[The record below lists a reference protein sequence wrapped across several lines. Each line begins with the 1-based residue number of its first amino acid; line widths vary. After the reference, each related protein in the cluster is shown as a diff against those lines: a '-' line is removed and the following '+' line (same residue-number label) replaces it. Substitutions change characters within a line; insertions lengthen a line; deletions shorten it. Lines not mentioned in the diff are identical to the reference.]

1 MIAKPVPKVV
11 KDMRVVV
18 ATLTVVG
25 LTAFA
30 SQSTWAQALAG
41 PTQSATAGA
50 RVFGAKGCVRCH
62 SIDGQG
68 GTGGPDLGRALET
81 RSLYDLAA
89 DMWNHVPEMFERM
102 QQLGI
107 GWPTLNRE
115 ESGDLVAFLFT
126 IDYFDPAP
134 DTENGQRLF
143 FDKRC
148 VLCHQVGRVGGVVGP
163 NLDYFAEYGSP
174 IQIASAMWN
183 HGPAMSEILSA
194 RGVERPTFTG
204 SQLIDLI
211 GYIGSNVT
219 TPLDQRVAVLPGRAD
234 EGRTLFTEKRCV
246 QCHSIRGQ
254 GGRVAPDLAGQS
266 AHRSLT
272 EFAAAMWNKQPA
284 MLATMRAREISV
296 PQLQPEEMADLVA
309 YLYSVRYF
317 AGSGTSQL
325 GRTRVRQKGCLAC
338 HSLGGSGGT
347 AAPDLAGI
355 APLGSPAEVISVLWN
370 HALIDPDSADQR
382 HQWPTFSAAEM
393 ADLAAFLQSAR

>member
-1 MIAKPVPKVV
+1 
-11 KDMRVVV
+11 MRVVCLV

-25 LTAFA
+25 LTAFS
-30 SQSTWAQALAG
+30 SQSVWGQALAG

-50 RVFGAKGCVRCH
+50 RVFGVKECVRCH
-62 SIDGQG
+62 TIDGQG
-68 GTGGPDLGRALET
+68 GTGGPDLGRTREA

-89 DMWNHVPEMFERM
+89 DMWNHVPQMFARM
-102 QQLGI
+102 RELGI
-107 GWPTLNRE
+107 GWPSLNRQE
-115 ESGDLVAFLFT
+115 AGDLVAFLFT

-134 DTENGQRLF
+134 DTENGRRLF

-148 VLCHQVGRVGGVVGP
+148 VLCHQVGWVGGVVGP

-234 EGRTLFTEKRCV
+234 EGRTLFTEKRCI

-254 GGRVAPDLAGQS
+254 GGRGAPDLAARL

-284 MLATMRAREISV
+284 MLATMRARGISV

-317 AGSGTSQL
+317 AGSGTPQL

-338 HSLGGSGGT
+338 HSLDGSGGSS
-347 AAPDLAGI
+347 APDLARI
-355 APLGSPAEVISVLWN
+355 TPLGSPAEVISVLWN
-370 HALIDPDSADQR
+370 HALFDTDSADQR
-382 HQWPTFSAAEM
+382 RQWPAFSAAEM

>member
-1 MIAKPVPKVV
+1 MNDV
-11 KDMRVVV
+11 RVVA
-18 ATLTVVG
+18 ATLTVAG
-25 LTAFA
+25 LVAF
-30 SQSTWAQALAG
+30 SPQSTWAQASTG

-50 RVFGAKGCVRCH
+50 RVFGAKECVRCH
-62 SIDGQG
+62 TIDGQG
-68 GTGGPDLGRALET
+68 GAGGPDLGRALEA

-89 DMWNHVPEMFERM
+89 HMWNHVPQMFERM
-102 QQLGI
+102 RELGI
-107 GWPTLNRE
+107 GWPSLNRQ

-134 DTENGQRLF
+134 DTENGRRLF

-148 VLCHQVGRVGGVVGP
+148 VVCHQVGWVGGVVGP

-183 HGPAMSEILSA
+183 HGPAMSDVLQTKGI
-194 RGVERPTFTG
+194 ERPTFTG

-219 TPLDQRVAVLPGRAD
+219 TPLDQRVAVLPGRAE
-234 EGRTLFTEKRCV
+234 EGRTLFTEKRCI
-246 QCHSIRGQ
+246 QCHSVRGQ
-254 GGRVAPDLAGQS
+254 GSRVAPDLAERT
-266 AHRSLT
+266 AHESLT

-284 MLATMRAREISV
+284 MLATMRPRGISV

-338 HSLGGSGGT
+338 HSLAGSGAT
-347 AAPDLAGI
+347 TAPDLARI
-355 APLGSPAEVISVLWN
+355 APLGSPAEVISILWN
-370 HALIDPDSADQR
+370 HALIDADAGDQPR
-382 HQWPTFSAAEM
+382 QWPTFSAAEM

>member
-1 MIAKPVPKVV
+1 LNDI
-11 KDMRVVV
+11 RVVA
-18 ATLTVVG
+18 ATLIVAG
-25 LTAFA
+25 LVAL
-30 SQSTWAQALAG
+30 SPQSTWAQAFTG

-50 RVFGAKGCVRCH
+50 RVFGAKECVRCH
-62 SIDGQG
+62 TIDGQG
-68 GTGGPDLGRALET
+68 GTGGPDLGRAREA

-89 DMWNHVPEMFERM
+89 DMWNHVPQMFERM
-102 QQLGI
+102 RELGI
-107 GWPTLNRE
+107 AWPSLNRQ

-134 DTENGQRLF
+134 DTENGRRLF
-143 FDKRC
+143 SDKRC
-148 VLCHQVGRVGGVVGP
+148 VMCHQVGWVGGVVGP

-183 HGPAMSEILSA
+183 HGPAMSDVLQT
-194 RGVERPTFTG
+194 RGIERPTFTG
-204 SQLIDLI
+204 AQLIDLI

-219 TPLDQRVAVLPGRAD
+219 TPLDQRVTVLPGRAD
-234 EGRTLFTEKRCV
+234 EGRTLFTEKRCI
-246 QCHSIRGQ
+246 QCHSIWGQ
-254 GGRVAPDLAGQS
+254 GGRVAADLAGRS

-284 MLATMRAREISV
+284 MLAAMRTRGISV

-338 HSLGGSGGT
+338 HSLDGSGAT
-347 AAPDLAGI
+347 AAPDLARI

-370 HALIDPDSADQR
+370 HALIDADAGDQPSR
-382 HQWPTFSAAEM
+382 WSTFSPAEM